1 MSKDLKIPHYI
12 YILILVVA
20 ISLMSLHELECL
32 PSGYYLADNTTMY
45 YLQMFCIIITLGGC
59 WTGLRLFAG
68 KKIQEQISKGQSHL
82 TKWNLIRIS
91 IVAIP
96 LFINLEAYY
105 AILYNSSFLYCF
117 LITLISFV
125 FCWPQKSIE

>member
-1 MSKDLKIPHYI
+1 MSKDFKIPHYI
-12 YILILVVA
+12 YILILVIV
-20 ISLMSLHELECL
+20 ISLMSLHELDLL
-32 PSGYYLADNTTMY
+32 PSGYYLADNATMY
-45 YLQMFCIIITLGGC
+45 FLQTFCIIITLGGC
-59 WTGLRLFAG
+59 WTGLRLFSG
-68 KKIQEQISKGQSHL
+68 KKVQKQISKAPNHL

-96 LFINLEAYY
+96 LLINLESYY
-105 AILYNSSFLYCF
+105 AIFYNSSFLYCF